1 MLLAAC
7 IAILVIMIMIV
18 VRAFYGPTIY
28 DRILAVNVFGT
39 HAILLI
45 ALFGYLTERPEFLDL
60 AIVYTLINFTG
71 VLAVLKFID
80 KLNRL
85 DERGKSVQ

>member
-1 MLLAAC
+1 MFLIAC
-7 IAILVIMIMIV
+7 IAILVIMLLIV
-18 VRAFYGPTIY
+18 VRAFYGPTVY

-45 ALFGYLTERPEFLDL
+45 ALYGYLTNRPEFLDL

-71 VLAVLKFID
+71 VLSVLKFID
-80 KLNRL
+80 KLNKFN
-85 DERGKSVQ
+85 EEGESV